1 MIAKINGHLFVP
13 QTAKVSPASTTQTTQ
28 QQESSSLSFADV
40 LGQKQASLSGLKMSA
55 HAQQRLQSRNIQLS
69 ATDMDRIAEAV
80 EKASAKGARDTLVVM
95 RDMALVVSAQNRTI
109 ITAMD
114 GANMR
119 ENVFTQIDSAV
130 VL

>member
-1 MIAKINGHLFVP
+1 VISKINGHLFTP
-13 QTAKVSPASTTQTTQ
+13 QTAKVSP
-28 QQESSSLSFADV
+28 ESVPQAIRQPESPALSFAEV
-40 LGQKQASLSGLKMSA
+40 LTQKQASLSSLKMSA

-69 ATDMDRIAEAV
+69 AMDMDRISDAV
-80 EKASAKGARDTLVVM
+80 DKASAKGARETLVVM

-119 ENVFTQIDSAV
+119 DNVFTQIDSAV
-130 VL
+130 IL